1 MSCKYPES
9 SISYMFCIACEDVN
23 SCPSSRLNIPMT
35 DNVKK
40 PPKKISIP
48 TAAEAKNA
56 TELAKENFIA
66 KQLEKLSSDIN
77 NAANKGRYDIKND
90 GTLCLAVKRRLKD
103 LGYKVITGYKCTN
116 GNQYEESYYKISWE

>member
-1 MSCKYPES
+1 MIQKTKENNNMPE
-9 SISYMFCIACEDVN
+9 
-23 SCPSSRLNIPMT
+23 
-35 DNVKK
+35 NVK
-40 PPKKISIP
+40 PPKNSVP

-77 NAANKGRYDIKND
+77 NAANSGRYDIKND

-103 LGYKVITGYKCTN
+103 LGYEVIIGYKCTN
-116 GNQYEESYYKISWE
+116 GNQYEESYYTISWR

>member
-9 SISYMFCIACEDVN
+9 SRSYMFCIACKDVN
-23 SCPSSRLNIPMT
+23 FCPSSMLNIPMT
-35 DNVKK
+35 DNVKPSK
-40 PPKKISIP
+40 NTIP

-66 KQLEKLSSDIN
+66 KQLEKLSFDIN

-103 LGYKVITGYKCTN
+103 LGYEVITGYKCTN
-116 GNQYEESYYKISWE
+116 GNQYKESYYKISWE

>member
-1 MSCKYPES
+1 MTVSLIVIKFLHENHILYLNHMIQKTKENNNMPE
-9 SISYMFCIACEDVN
+9 
-23 SCPSSRLNIPMT
+23 
-35 DNVKK
+35 NVK
-40 PPKKISIP
+40 PPKNSVP

-77 NAANKGRYDIKND
+77 NAANSGRYDIKND

-103 LGYKVITGYKCTN
+103 LGYEVIIGYKCTN
-116 GNQYEESYYKISWE
+116 GNQYEESYYTISWR